1 MLTQTRGISR
11 EVYGLRSNEGNLRAR
26 EGQIEN
32 QILIAANVGG
42 NVPILRE
49 VTKVSF

>member
-1 MLTQTRGISR
+1 MLTQTIGISR

-26 EGQIEN
+26 EGPIEKQIF
-32 QILIAANVGG
+32 IAAKASG